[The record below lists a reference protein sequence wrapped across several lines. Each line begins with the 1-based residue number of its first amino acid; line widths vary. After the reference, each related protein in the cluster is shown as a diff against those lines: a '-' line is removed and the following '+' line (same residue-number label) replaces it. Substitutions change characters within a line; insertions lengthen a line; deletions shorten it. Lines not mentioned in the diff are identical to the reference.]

1 MPSQKSGNPDIKLH
15 LDVAVYLLGRR
26 PQFLWRNTMS
36 PESVLK
42 DNKMNKFIYTIRFKI
57 IVVLG
62 ACITLMAVMG
72 VMAIVGLARLNSNMS
87 ETYGGTVV
95 PLAQISEVRAA
106 QLNIRVKLRRIQ
118 IEKTPATL
126 EKMLPIAQSELA
138 TIDKVWPQY
147 YPAAVSNPTEREA
160 ADRADRA
167 LKELMTQT
175 GNIITL
181 LKAGKF
187 DAASDLINS
196 TASLSD
202 ALNLAL
208 SDDTKINVLEAKQF
222 ADDGESTYKTLLM
235 VTVALLSTGVLI
247 AGGMSIYLM
256 RVITRPLDR
265 AVNIANRIAEGKLEN
280 RITVD
285 IRGEF
290 GLLLDALKT
299 MDGKLSTTVRGI
311 KASAESVT
319 VASREIASGNLDLS
333 ARTEEQAASLEETAA
348 SMTQLTETVRQNADN
363 ARQANTLASGATDMA
378 HAGNQAVQDMV
389 ASIGRISES
398 SSKIRD
404 ITSVIEG
411 IAFQTNILALNAAVE
426 AARAGEQGRGFAVVA
441 SEVRSLAQR
450 SATAAREIK
459 ELISTSV
466 AMIQGGS
473 KQAADVGVTIGQVKQ
488 AIRQVADI
496 VGEIAAASEEQSR
509 GIEQVNQAVTQMDDV
524 TQQNAAL
531 VEQAAAAAQSLEEQS
546 SKLLDAVL
554 VFSTTDTESTRTPAR
569 AVGNNALTVRRDLA
583 MAAR

>member
-1 MPSQKSGNPDIKLH
+1 
-15 LDVAVYLLGRR
+15 
-26 PQFLWRNTMS
+26 MS

-62 ACITLMAVMG
+62 ACITLMAAMG

-126 EKMLPIAQSELA
+126 DKMLPIVQSELA

-299 MDGKLSTTVRGI
+299 MDGKLSNTVRGI

-473 KQAADVGVTIGQVKQ
+473 KQATDVGVTIGQVRQ

-554 VFSTTDTESTRTPAR
+554 VFSTSDTESTRTPTR

>member
-1 MPSQKSGNPDIKLH
+1 
-15 LDVAVYLLGRR
+15 
-26 PQFLWRNTMS
+26 
-36 PESVLK
+36 
-42 DNKMNKFIYTIRFKI
+42 MNKFIYTIRFKI

>member
-1 MPSQKSGNPDIKLH
+1 
-15 LDVAVYLLGRR
+15 
-26 PQFLWRNTMS
+26 MS

-62 ACITLMAVMG
+62 ACITLMAAMG

-126 EKMLPIAQSELA
+126 DKMLPIVQSELA

-299 MDGKLSTTVRGI
+299 MDGKLSNTVRGI

-473 KQAADVGVTIGQVKQ
+473 KQATDVGVTIGQVKQ

-554 VFSTTDTESTRTPAR
+554 VFSTTQTESTRTPAR

>member
-1 MPSQKSGNPDIKLH
+1 
-15 LDVAVYLLGRR
+15 
-26 PQFLWRNTMS
+26 
-36 PESVLK
+36 
-42 DNKMNKFIYTIRFKI
+42 MNKFIYTIRFKI

-126 EKMLPIAQSELA
+126 DKMLPIVQSELA

-299 MDGKLSTTVRGI
+299 MDGKLSNTVRGI

-389 ASIGRISES
+389 ASIGRISDS
-398 SSKIRD
+398 STKIRD

-554 VFSTTDTESTRTPAR
+554 VFSTSDTESTRTPAR

>member
-1 MPSQKSGNPDIKLH
+1 MNTFLH
-15 LDVAVYLLGRR
+15 
-26 PQFLWRNTMS
+26 
-36 PESVLK
+36 
-42 DNKMNKFIYTIRFKI
+42 TIRFKVI
-57 IVVLG
+57 AVLG
-62 ACITLMAVMG
+62 ACIILTTVMG
-72 VMAIVGLARLNSNMS
+72 VMAIVGLARLNSNMGEAYS
-87 ETYGGTVV
+87 GTVV
-95 PLAQISEVRAA
+95 PLAQLSEVRAA

-118 IEKTPATL
+118 ALGTPDAVEKT
-126 EKMLPIAQSELA
+126 LPGVLTDLA
-138 TIDKVWPQY
+138 NINQVWPQY
-147 YPAAVSNPTEREA
+147 YPGEVSSPAEREA

-167 LKELMTQT
+167 LKDIITQT
-175 GNIITL
+175 GNIVTL

-187 DAASDLINS
+187 DAASPLINS
-196 TASLSD
+196 TADL
-202 ALNLAL
+202 AETLNQAL
-208 SDDTKINVLEAKQF
+208 SDDSKINVQEAKQF
-222 ADDGESTYKTLLM
+222 SDDGESTYRTLLM
-235 VTVALLSTGVLI
+235 VTVALLGAGVLI
-247 AGGMSIYLM
+247 AGGMSVYLL
-256 RVITRPLDR
+256 RVITRPLNR
-265 AVNIANRIAEGKLEN
+265 AVDIANRIADGKLEN

-285 IRGEF
+285 ARGEF
-290 GLLLDALKT
+290 GLLLDALRT
-299 MDGKLSTTVRGI
+299 MDGKLSDTVRGI

-348 SMTQLTETVRQNADN
+348 SMTQLTETVKQNADN
-363 ARQANTLASGATDMA
+363 ARQANALASGATDMA
-378 HAGNQAVQDMV
+378 HAGNEAVQDMV
-389 ASIGRISES
+389 ASIGRISDS

-459 ELISTSV
+459 ELIGTSV

-509 GIEQVNQAVTQMDDV
+509 GIEQVNLAVTQMDDV

-546 SKLLDAVL
+546 SKLLDAIR
-554 VFSTTDTESTRTPAR
+554 VFSTAETESARTPAR
-569 AVGNNALTVRRDLA
+569 AAGSSTLTARRDIALP
-583 MAAR
+583 AR

>member
-1 MPSQKSGNPDIKLH
+1 
-15 LDVAVYLLGRR
+15 
-26 PQFLWRNTMS
+26 
-36 PESVLK
+36 
-42 DNKMNKFIYTIRFKI
+42 MNKFVYTIRFKI

-87 ETYGGTVV
+87 EAYAGSVV
-95 PLAQISEVRAA
+95 PLAQLSEVRAA

-118 IEKTPATL
+118 AYGTPEAVDKT
-126 EKMLPIAQSELA
+126 LPTVLTELA
-138 TIDKVWPQY
+138 NIDHVWPQY
-147 YPAAVSNPTEREA
+147 YPAAVSSPSEREA

-167 LKELMTQT
+167 LKDLIAQT
-175 GNIITL
+175 GSITTL

-187 DAASDLINS
+187 DAASNLINS
-196 TASLSD
+196 TATLSD
-202 ALNLAL
+202 ALNLVL
-208 SDDTKINVLEAKQF
+208 SDDTKINVLKAKQF
-222 ADDGESTYKTLLM
+222 ADDGESTYKTLLK
-235 VTVALLSTGVLI
+235 VTVALLSAGVLI

-256 RVITRPLDR
+256 RVITRPLNR
-265 AVNIANRIAEGKLEN
+265 AVNIANQIAEGKLEN

-285 IRGEF
+285 TRGEF

-299 MDGKLSTTVRGI
+299 MDDKLSDTVRGI

-333 ARTEEQAASLEETAA
+333 ART
-348 SMTQLTETVRQNADN
+348 
-363 ARQANTLASGATDMA
+363 
-378 HAGNQAVQDMV
+378 
-389 ASIGRISES
+389 
-398 SSKIRD
+398 
-404 ITSVIEG
+404 
-411 IAFQTNILALNAAVE
+411 
-426 AARAGEQGRGFAVVA
+426 GEQGRGFAVVA

-473 KQAADVGVTIGQVKQ
+473 KQEADVGVTIGQVKR

-509 GIEQVNQAVTQMDDV
+509 GIEQVNLAVTQMDDV

-554 VFSTTDTESTRTPAR
+554 VFSTTETESTRTPAR
-569 AVGNNALTVRRDLA
+569 AVGSNALTVRRDLA
-583 MAAR
+583 LAAR

>member
-1 MPSQKSGNPDIKLH
+1 
-15 LDVAVYLLGRR
+15 
-26 PQFLWRNTMS
+26 
-36 PESVLK
+36 
-42 DNKMNKFIYTIRFKI
+42 MNKFIYTIRFKI

-389 ASIGRISES
+389 ASIGRISDS
-398 SSKIRD
+398 STKIRD

>member
-1 MPSQKSGNPDIKLH
+1 
-15 LDVAVYLLGRR
+15 
-26 PQFLWRNTMS
+26 
-36 PESVLK
+36 
-42 DNKMNKFIYTIRFKI
+42 MNKFIYTIRFKI

-62 ACITLMAVMG
+62 ACITLMAAMG

-126 EKMLPIAQSELA
+126 DKMLPIVQSELA

-299 MDGKLSTTVRGI
+299 MDGKLSDTVRGI

-473 KQAADVGVTIGQVKQ
+473 KQATDVGVTIGQVKQ

-554 VFSTTDTESTRTPAR
+554 VFSTSDTESTRTPTR

>member
-1 MPSQKSGNPDIKLH
+1 
-15 LDVAVYLLGRR
+15 
-26 PQFLWRNTMS
+26 
-36 PESVLK
+36 
-42 DNKMNKFIYTIRFKI
+42 MNKFIYTIRFKI

-62 ACITLMAVMG
+62 ACITLMAAMG

-95 PLAQISEVRAA
+95 QLAQISEVRAA

-126 EKMLPIAQSELA
+126 DKMLPIVQSELA

-299 MDGKLSTTVRGI
+299 MDGKLSNTVRGI

-473 KQAADVGVTIGQVKQ
+473 KQATDVGVTIGQVRQ

-554 VFSTTDTESTRTPAR
+554 VFSTSDTESTRTPTR

>member
-1 MPSQKSGNPDIKLH
+1 
-15 LDVAVYLLGRR
+15 
-26 PQFLWRNTMS
+26 
-36 PESVLK
+36 
-42 DNKMNKFIYTIRFKI
+42 MNKFIYTIRFKI

-62 ACITLMAVMG
+62 ACITLMAAMG

-299 MDGKLSTTVRGI
+299 MDGKLSNTVRGI

-473 KQAADVGVTIGQVKQ
+473 KQATDVGVTIGQVKQ

>member
-1 MPSQKSGNPDIKLH
+1 
-15 LDVAVYLLGRR
+15 
-26 PQFLWRNTMS
+26 
-36 PESVLK
+36 
-42 DNKMNKFIYTIRFKI
+42 MNKFIYTIRFKI

-62 ACITLMAVMG
+62 ACITLMAAMG

-126 EKMLPIAQSELA
+126 DKMLPIVQSELA

-299 MDGKLSTTVRGI
+299 MDGKLSNTVRGI

-473 KQAADVGVTIGQVKQ
+473 KQATDVGVTIGQVRQ

-554 VFSTTDTESTRTPAR
+554 VFSTSDTESTRTPTR

>member
-1 MPSQKSGNPDIKLH
+1 
-15 LDVAVYLLGRR
+15 
-26 PQFLWRNTMS
+26 
-36 PESVLK
+36 
-42 DNKMNKFIYTIRFKI
+42 MNKFIYTIRFKI

-62 ACITLMAVMG
+62 ACITLMAAMG

-126 EKMLPIAQSELA
+126 DKMLPIVQSELA

-299 MDGKLSTTVRGI
+299 MDGKLSNTVRGI

-473 KQAADVGVTIGQVKQ
+473 KQATDVGVTIGQVKQ

-554 VFSTTDTESTRTPAR
+554 VFSTSDTESTRTPTR

>member
-299 MDGKLSTTVRGI
+299 MDGKLSN
-311 KASAESVT
+311 T
-319 VASREIASGNLDLS
+319 VAASRPRPS
-333 ARTEEQAASLEETAA
+333 
-348 SMTQLTETVRQNADN
+348 
-363 ARQANTLASGATDMA
+363 
-378 HAGNQAVQDMV
+378 
-389 ASIGRISES
+389 
-398 SSKIRD
+398 
-404 ITSVIEG
+404 
-411 IAFQTNILALNAAVE
+411 
-426 AARAGEQGRGFAVVA
+426 
-441 SEVRSLAQR
+441 RS
-450 SATAAREIK
+450 
-459 ELISTSV
+459 
-466 AMIQGGS
+466 
-473 KQAADVGVTIGQVKQ
+473 
-488 AIRQVADI
+488 
-496 VGEIAAASEEQSR
+496 
-509 GIEQVNQAVTQMDDV
+509 
-524 TQQNAAL
+524 
-531 VEQAAAAAQSLEEQS
+531 QSLHAKSRVAISICRRGRRSRQRRWR
-546 SKLLDAVL
+546 KPQ
-554 VFSTTDTESTRTPAR
+554 PA
-569 AVGNNALTVRRDLA
+569 
-583 MAAR
+583 

>member
-1 MPSQKSGNPDIKLH
+1 
-15 LDVAVYLLGRR
+15 
-26 PQFLWRNTMS
+26 
-36 PESVLK
+36 
-42 DNKMNKFIYTIRFKI
+42 MNKFIYTIRFKI

-473 KQAADVGVTIGQVKQ
+473 KQATDVGVTIGQVKQ

>member
-1 MPSQKSGNPDIKLH
+1 
-15 LDVAVYLLGRR
+15 
-26 PQFLWRNTMS
+26 
-36 PESVLK
+36 
-42 DNKMNKFIYTIRFKI
+42 MNKFIYTIRFKI

-126 EKMLPIAQSELA
+126 DKMLPIVQSELA

-299 MDGKLSTTVRGI
+299 MDGKLSNTVRGI

-473 KQAADVGVTIGQVKQ
+473 KQATDVGVTIGQVKQ

-554 VFSTTDTESTRTPAR
+554 VFSTSDTESTRTPTR

>member
-1 MPSQKSGNPDIKLH
+1 
-15 LDVAVYLLGRR
+15 
-26 PQFLWRNTMS
+26 
-36 PESVLK
+36 
-42 DNKMNKFIYTIRFKI
+42 MNKFIYTIRFKI

-62 ACITLMAVMG
+62 ACITLMAAMG

-126 EKMLPIAQSELA
+126 DKMLPIVQSELA

-299 MDGKLSTTVRGI
+299 MDGKLSDTVRGI

-389 ASIGRISES
+389 ASIGRISDS
-398 SSKIRD
+398 STKIRD

-554 VFSTTDTESTRTPAR
+554 VFSTSDTESTRTPTR

>member
-1 MPSQKSGNPDIKLH
+1 
-15 LDVAVYLLGRR
+15 
-26 PQFLWRNTMS
+26 MS

-62 ACITLMAVMG
+62 ACITLMAAMG

-126 EKMLPIAQSELA
+126 DKMLPIVQSELA

-299 MDGKLSTTVRGI
+299 MDGKLSNTVRGI

-473 KQAADVGVTIGQVKQ
+473 KQATDVGVTIGQVKQ

-554 VFSTTDTESTRTPAR
+554 VFSTSDTESTRTPTR

>member
-1 MPSQKSGNPDIKLH
+1 
-15 LDVAVYLLGRR
+15 
-26 PQFLWRNTMS
+26 
-36 PESVLK
+36 
-42 DNKMNKFIYTIRFKI
+42 MNKFIYTIRFKI

-299 MDGKLSTTVRGI
+299 MDGKLSNTVRGI

-473 KQAADVGVTIGQVKQ
+473 KQATDVGVTIGQVKQ

-554 VFSTTDTESTRTPAR
+554 VFSTSDTESTRTPAR

>member
-1 MPSQKSGNPDIKLH
+1 MPRQKSGNPDIKPYLN
-15 LDVAVYLLGRR
+15 VAVYLLRRR

-62 ACITLMAVMG
+62 ACITLMAAMG

-126 EKMLPIAQSELA
+126 DKMLPIVQSELA

-299 MDGKLSTTVRGI
+299 MDGKLSNTVRGI

-473 KQAADVGVTIGQVKQ
+473 KQATDVGVTIGQVRQ

-554 VFSTTDTESTRTPAR
+554 VFSTSDTESTRTPTR

>member
-1 MPSQKSGNPDIKLH
+1 
-15 LDVAVYLLGRR
+15 
-26 PQFLWRNTMS
+26 
-36 PESVLK
+36 
-42 DNKMNKFIYTIRFKI
+42 
-57 IVVLG
+57 
-62 ACITLMAVMG
+62 
-72 VMAIVGLARLNSNMS
+72 
-87 ETYGGTVV
+87 
-95 PLAQISEVRAA
+95 
-106 QLNIRVKLRRIQ
+106 
-118 IEKTPATL
+118 
-126 EKMLPIAQSELA
+126 
-138 TIDKVWPQY
+138 
-147 YPAAVSNPTEREA
+147 
-160 ADRADRA
+160 
-167 LKELMTQT
+167 
-175 GNIITL
+175 
-181 LKAGKF
+181 
-187 DAASDLINS
+187 
-196 TASLSD
+196 
-202 ALNLAL
+202 
-208 SDDTKINVLEAKQF
+208 
-222 ADDGESTYKTLLM
+222 
-235 VTVALLSTGVLI
+235 
-247 AGGMSIYLM
+247 
-256 RVITRPLDR
+256 
-265 AVNIANRIAEGKLEN
+265 
-280 RITVD
+280 
-285 IRGEF
+285 
-290 GLLLDALKT
+290 
-299 MDGKLSTTVRGI
+299 
-311 KASAESVT
+311 
-319 VASREIASGNLDLS
+319 
-333 ARTEEQAASLEETAA
+333 
-348 SMTQLTETVRQNADN
+348 MTQLTETVRQNADN

>member
-15 LDVAVYLLGRR
+15 LDVAVYLLRRR

-62 ACITLMAVMG
+62 ACITLMAAMG

-299 MDGKLSTTVRGI
+299 MDGKLSNTVRGI

-473 KQAADVGVTIGQVKQ
+473 KQATDVGVTIGQVKQ

>member
-1 MPSQKSGNPDIKLH
+1 
-15 LDVAVYLLGRR
+15 
-26 PQFLWRNTMS
+26 MS

-62 ACITLMAVMG
+62 ACITLMAAMG

-126 EKMLPIAQSELA
+126 DKMLPIVQSELA

-299 MDGKLSTTVRGI
+299 MDGKLSNTVRGI

-389 ASIGRISES
+389 ASIGRISDS
-398 SSKIRD
+398 STKIRD

-473 KQAADVGVTIGQVKQ
+473 KQATDVGVTIGQVKQ

-554 VFSTTDTESTRTPAR
+554 VFSTSDTESTRTPTR

>member
-1 MPSQKSGNPDIKLH
+1 
-15 LDVAVYLLGRR
+15 
-26 PQFLWRNTMS
+26 
-36 PESVLK
+36 
-42 DNKMNKFIYTIRFKI
+42 MNKFIYTIRFKI

-62 ACITLMAVMG
+62 ACITLMAAMG

-126 EKMLPIAQSELA
+126 DKMLPIVQSELA

-299 MDGKLSTTVRGI
+299 MDGKLSNTVRGI

-389 ASIGRISES
+389 ASIGRISDS
-398 SSKIRD
+398 STKIRD

-473 KQAADVGVTIGQVKQ
+473 KQATDVGVTIGQVKQ

-554 VFSTTDTESTRTPAR
+554 VFSTSDTESTRTPTR